1 MEKQL
6 EREKLDMLAKAVE
19 DAGLYAKEQQKE
31 IHRSYKS
38 DGSVITETDL
48 TISKR
53 ILSVVS
59 SLFPEANIISEETL
73 TSFDSDA
80 PYTFVLD
87 PIDGTDVYSQ
97 GLPSWAVALGVLD
110 KERKPVGAYIAAPRW
125 GIGCDSLFVRLDP
138 GGEIL
143 INGEAWNLSGDKD
156 RPRQITMGSSGQRLM
171 DFTNFHGKIRIFG
184 SSILHMLA
192 PVIYS
197 HIQGCVNQSCYVWD
211 ITASHAVLLACGMD
225 IQYVDGSAFVYD
237 DRFVLERKPFFPSFY
252 AGTEACRKEL
262 ALILP
267 AK

>member
-6 EREKLDMLAKAVE
+6 GREKLDILAKAVQ
-19 DAGLYAKEQQKE
+19 DAGLYAKEQQRE
-31 IHRSYKS
+31 IHRSYKK

-48 TISKR
+48 AISKK

-73 TSFDSDA
+73 TSFDPEA

-97 GLPSWAVALGVLD
+97 GLPSWAVALGILNKD
-110 KERKPVGAYIAAPRW
+110 RKPVGAYISAPRW
-125 GIGCDSLFVRLDP
+125 GIGEDSLFVRLDP
-138 GGEIL
+138 GSELL
-143 INGEAWNLSGDKD
+143 INGEPWALTGDKD
-156 RPRQITMGSSGQRLM
+156 YPDQITMGSSGQRLM
-171 DFTNFHGKIRIFG
+171 DFSNYHGKIRIFG

-197 HIQGCVNQSCYVWD
+197 HIQGCVNQSCFVWD
-211 ITASHAVLLACGMD
+211 IVASHAVLLACGMD
-225 IQYVDGSAFVYD
+225 IQHVDGTSFVYD
-237 DRFVLERKPFFPSFY
+237 DRFVLERKPFSPSFY

-262 ALILP
+262 ASILP
-267 AK
+267 AR

>member
-1 MEKQL
+1 MELQL
-6 EREKLDMLAKAVE
+6 DSKKLDILAKAVE
-19 DAGLYAKEQQKE
+19 DAGLYAKERQRE
-31 IHRSYKS
+31 IHRAYKT

-48 TISKR
+48 SISKR

-73 TSFDSDA
+73 TTFSLEA

-110 KERKPVGAYIAAPRW
+110 KDRKPVGAYISAPRW
-125 GIGCDSLFVRLDP
+125 GIGQESLFVRLDP
-138 GGEIL
+138 GSELL
-143 INGEAWNLSGDKD
+143 INGEPWAISGDKD

-211 ITASHAVLLACGMD
+211 IAASHAVLLSCGMD
-225 IQYVDGSAFVYD
+225 IQYVDGSTFVYD
-237 DRFVLERKPFFPSFY
+237 DRFVLERKPFSPSFY
-252 AGTEACRKEL
+252 AGNVACRTEL
-262 ALILP
+262 ARVLP

>member
-1 MEKQL
+1 MEIQL
-6 EREKLDMLAKAVE
+6 EREKLDILANAVE
-19 DAGLYAKEQQKE
+19 DAGLYAKEQQRE

-48 TISKR
+48 SISKR

-73 TSFDSDA
+73 TSFDPEA

-97 GLPSWAVALGVLD
+97 GLPSWAVALGILD
-110 KERKPVGAYIAAPRW
+110 KSRKPVGAYIAAPRW
-125 GIGCDSLFVRLDP
+125 GIGEDSLFVRLDP
-138 GGEIL
+138 GSEL
-143 INGEAWNLSGDKD
+143 RINGESWTVSGDKN
-156 RPRQITMGSSGQRLM
+156 RPTQITMGSSGQNLM
-171 DFTNFHGKIRIFG
+171 DFSYFHGKIRIFG

-211 ITASHAVLLACGMD
+211 IAASHAVLLACGMD
-225 IQYVDGSAFVYD
+225 IQYVDGSPFIYD
-237 DRFVLERKPFFPSFY
+237 DRFVLERKAFSPSFY
-252 AGTEACRKEL
+252 AGTEACRTEL
-262 ALILP
+262 ARILP

>member
-6 EREKLDMLAKAVE
+6 EREKLDILAKAVE
-19 DAGLYAKEQQKE
+19 DAGLYAKGQQQE
-31 IHRSYKS
+31 IHRSYKA
-38 DGSVITETDL
+38 DGTVITETDL
-48 TISKR
+48 AISRK

-73 TSFDSDA
+73 TAYDPDA

-110 KERKPVGAYIAAPRW
+110 KDRKPVGAYISAPRW

-138 GGEIL
+138 GSELL
-143 INGEAWNLSGDKD
+143 INGEPWTLAGDKD

-171 DFTNFHGKIRIFG
+171 DFSNFHGKIRIFG

-197 HIQGCVNQSCYVWD
+197 HIQGCVNQSCYVCD

-225 IQYVDGSAFVYD
+225 IQYIDGSTFVYD
-237 DRFVLERKPFFPSFY
+237 DRFVLERKPFSPSFY
-252 AGTEACRKEL
+252 AGTEACRIEL
-262 ALILP
+262 ANILP
-267 AK
+267 AR

>member
-6 EREKLDMLAKAVE
+6 EREKLDILAKAVE
-19 DAGLYAKEQQKE
+19 DAGLYAKGQQQE
-31 IHRSYKS
+31 IHRSYKA
-38 DGSVITETDL
+38 DGTVITETDL
-48 TISKR
+48 AISRK

-73 TSFDSDA
+73 TAYDPDA

-110 KERKPVGAYIAAPRW
+110 KDRKPVGAYISAPRW

-138 GGEIL
+138 GSELL
-143 INGEAWNLSGDKD
+143 INGEPWTLAGDKD

-171 DFTNFHGKIRIFG
+171 DFSNFHGKIRIFG

-225 IQYVDGSAFVYD
+225 IQYIDGSTFVYD
-237 DRFVLERKPFFPSFY
+237 DRFVLERKPFSPSFY
-252 AGTEACRKEL
+252 AGTEACRIEL
-262 ALILP
+262 ANILP
-267 AK
+267 AR

>member
-1 MEKQL
+1 MEIQL
-6 EREKLDMLAKAVE
+6 ERDKLDILAKAVE
-19 DAGLYAKEQQKE
+19 DAGLYAKEKQRE

-48 TISKR
+48 AISNK

-59 SLFPEANIISEETL
+59 TLFPEANIISEETL
-73 TSFDSDA
+73 TAYDPEA

-138 GGEIL
+138 GSELL
-143 INGEAWNLSGDKD
+143 INGESWKLSGDKD

-211 ITASHAVLLACGMD
+211 IAASHAVLLASGMD

-237 DRFVLERKPFFPSFY
+237 DRFVLERKPFSPSFY
-252 AGTEACRKEL
+252 AGNEACRKEL

>member
-1 MEKQL
+1 MEIQL
-6 EREKLDMLAKAVE
+6 EKDKLDKLAKAVE
-19 DAGLYAKEQQKE
+19 DAGLYAKEMQGE

-48 TISKR
+48 AISKR

-73 TSFDSDA
+73 TPFDPEA

-97 GLPSWAVALGVLD
+97 GLPSWAVALGILD
-110 KERKPVGAYIAAPRW
+110 KDRKPVGAYISAPRW
-125 GIGCDSLFVRLDP
+125 GIGCESLFVRLDP
-138 GGEIL
+138 GAPLL
-143 INGEAWNLSGDKD
+143 INGEEWKVSGDKD
-156 RPRQITMGSSGQRLM
+156 RPRQITMGSSGQRLL
-171 DFTNFHGKIRIFG
+171 DFSAYHGKIRIFG

-197 HIQGCVNQSCYVWD
+197 HTQGCVNQSCFVDD
-211 ITASHAVLLACGMD
+211 IVASHAVLLACGMD
-225 IQYVDGSAFVYD
+225 IQYVDGKAFVYD
-237 DRFVLERKPFFPSFY
+237 DRFVLERKPFSPSFY
-252 AGTEACRKEL
+252 AGTEACRAEL
-262 ALILP
+262 FRILP

>member
-1 MEKQL
+1 MEKLL
-6 EREKLDMLAKAVE
+6 EREKLDILAKAVE
-19 DAGLYAKEQQKE
+19 DAGLYAKEQQRE
-31 IHRSYKS
+31 IRRSYKK

-48 TISKR
+48 AISKK

-59 SLFPEANIISEETL
+59 SLFPEANVISEETP
-73 TSFDSDA
+73 TAFERDA

-97 GLPSWAVALGVLD
+97 GLPSWAVALGILD
-110 KERKPVGAYIAAPRW
+110 KDRKPVGAYISAPRW
-125 GIGCDSLFVRLDP
+125 GIGEDSLFVRLDP
-138 GGEIL
+138 GSGLL
-143 INGEAWNLSGDKD
+143 INGEPWALTGDKD

-171 DFTNFHGKIRIFG
+171 DFSNFHGKIRIFG

-197 HIQGCVNQSCYVWD
+197 HIQGCVNQSCFVWD

-237 DRFVLERKPFFPSFY
+237 DRFVLERKPFSPSFY
-252 AGTEACRKEL
+252 AGNEACRAEM
-262 ALILP
+262 ANILP

>member
-1 MEKQL
+1 
-6 EREKLDMLAKAVE
+6 MLAKAVE
-19 DAGLYAKEQQKE
+19 DAGLYAKGQQQK
-31 IHRSYKS
+31 IHRSYKE

-73 TSFDSDA
+73 TTFNPDA

-110 KERKPVGAYIAAPRW
+110 KDRKPVGAYISAPRW
-125 GIGCDSLFVRLDP
+125 GIGEDSLFVRLDP
-138 GGEIL
+138 GSALL
-143 INGEAWNLSGDKD
+143 INGEPWALSGDKD
-156 RPRQITMGSSGQRLM
+156 RPTQITMGSSGQRLM
-171 DFTNFHGKIRIFG
+171 DFSNFHGKIRIFG

-211 ITASHAVLLACGMD
+211 ITASHAVLLASGMD
-225 IQYVDGSAFVYD
+225 IQYVDGSPFVYD
-237 DRFVLERKPFFPSFY
+237 DRFVLERKPFSPSFY
-252 AGTEACRKEL
+252 AGTAACRKEL
-262 ALILP
+262 ANILP
-267 AK
+267 ATLKE